1 MARLVKRFRNT
12 PYQVTVGTEI
22 KYICGCGLSG
32 TLPYCDGTHTI
43 TNAEPADTLS
53 WYDLAKQRH
62 PVEGTFPDIR
72 SEGAIVL
79 DENQVP
85 TLA

>member
-1 MARLVKRFRNT
+1 MARLVKRTRNS
-12 PYQVTVGTEI
+12 PYEVTVGTQT
-22 KYICGCGLSG
+22 KFICGCGLSG

-62 PVEGTFPDIR
+62 PVEGAFPGIR
-72 SEGAIVL
+72 GEQAIVL
-79 DENQVP
+79 GEDQMPV
-85 TLA
+85 LI